1 MNFLSHFYFNHHVCG
16 LARQPY
22 FALGVAL
29 PDLWPRVS
37 RRRRM
42 RWSAVRAATLLAP
55 PAADLRA
62 GLLNHAESDRRFHAA
77 PSFLRWQ
84 KRVRAQAGPGAEHPA
99 VLEFV
104 AHLAVELALDG
115 HLLRAEP
122 GLAREFYGTLGLCD
136 PQRAEHLAAAVGAVD
151 ARGLRCELEAFLA
164 RRFLERYTDREAL
177 VAAMR
182 IVLGLAGVRPGPPE
196 GLLRA
201 ALEAAENVAEP
212 GQIWKELTVADGQ
225 GGTAA

>member
-1 MNFLSHFYFNHHVCG
+1 MNFLAHFYFNHHVCR
-16 LARQPY
+16 LAQRPY

-37 RRRRM
+37 RRRRL
-42 RWSAVRAATLLAP
+42 RWSAVRAASSLVP

-62 GLLNHAESDRRFHAA
+62 GLLNHAETDRRFHAA

-84 KRVRAQAGPGAEHPA
+84 KRVRTQAAAGTGHPA

-104 AHLAVELALDG
+104 AHLAVELALDQ

-122 GLAREFYGTLGLCD
+122 GLAREFYDTLALCD
-136 PQRAEHLAAAVGAVD
+136 PQRAEPLAAAVGAVD
-151 ARGLRCELEAFLA
+151 ARGLANELEAFLA

-177 VAAMR
+177 VAVMR
-182 IVLGLAGVRPGPPE
+182 FVLGLVGVQPGPPE
-196 GLLRA
+196 GLLKA
-201 ALEAAENVAEP
+201 ALGAAEDVAEP
-212 GQIWKELTVADGQ
+212 VQIWKELTGTDGQ
-225 GGTAA
+225 DGTAA